1 MPRLRSGVGRRMSA
15 QQFKNEVVP
24 ALLRGISRQPIDFS
38 RLLDGAISPDDPKS
52 GLKALALACQALR
65 FERPAPPSDYEALL
79 ARGQSRANP
88 PEELRPK
95 LIRLLGDG
103 KSAVAP
109 QDDLAL
115 AMALAFERRRLQ
127 PHPFDFPRMDGF
139 LRAHAERLGPEARA
153 WLHRDQL
160 SDDGRGYLD
169 IEAIDD
175 GNWREAR
182 PACRQRY
189 IEQRRRQDAAAARA
203 LVEAAWSSE
212 DADIRFGFLQA
223 LRHGLSP
230 ADIPFLRGLAKD
242 RAPRVRQLAEQYLSR
257 LPDAAEQSA
266 ALTLILDRIVRGRVG
281 ILRKRPTLKLEL
293 SAAEVGQDWRFW
305 ASQAARDVELDE
317 LAHALGL
324 QPAEMIAAAAEDPC
338 LSAAITIMAFRQ
350 DCTDLAYQAYE
361 TTPENSRWLDWQ
373 LLQAID
379 PVAPEARRDLA
390 EYLIRETLGAGFLTD
405 HELTRAHQS
414 LQGPLSEALI
424 EEIIEA
430 PIWAQWA
437 AAPERWY
444 LSSLAAVAALCPQ
457 VKRPRFREALA
468 QIDSASLASVHQFL
482 DILDILERV
491 SPHE

>member
-1 MPRLRSGVGRRMSA
+1 MSA
-15 QQFKNEVVP
+15 QRFKPSILP
-24 ALLRGISRQPIDFS
+24 ALLGGISRQPIDYS
-38 RLLDGAISPDDPKS
+38 RLLDGAISPDDPKAS
-52 GLKALALACQALR
+52 LKALALVGQALR
-65 FERPAPPSDYEALL
+65 FERPAAPSHYAAIQ
-79 ARGQSRANP
+79 ARVRSRANP
-88 PEELRPK
+88 PEALRPQ
-95 LIRLLGDG
+95 LVRLFGDG
-103 KSAVAP
+103 KSAVRP

-115 AMALAFERRRLQ
+115 AIALALERQRLQ
-127 PHPFDFPRMDGF
+127 IHPFDFSRMDGF
-139 LRAHAERLGPEARA
+139 LRAHAERLGPEVRA

-160 SDDGRGYLD
+160 SMDGGGYLD
-169 IEAIDD
+169 IEAVDEN
-175 GNWREAR
+175 NWREAT
-182 PACRQRY
+182 PACRQLF

-203 LVEAAWSSE
+203 LVEAAWSV
-212 DADIRFGFLQA
+212 DDGDTRFGFLQA

-266 ALTLILDRIVRGRVG
+266 ALTLILDRIVRGSVG

-293 SAAEVGQDWRFW
+293 SAAEVGQDWRSW

-317 LAHALGL
+317 LAHALGM

-350 DCTDLAYQAYE
+350 DRTDLAYQAYE

-379 PVAPEARRDLA
+379 PVVLDARRDLA

-405 HELTRAHQS
+405 RDLTRAHQS

-437 AAPERWY
+437 AAPERRY
-444 LSSLAAVAALCPQ
+444 LSSLATVAALCPQ
-457 VKRPRFREALA
+457 AKRLRLRAALA
-468 QIDSASLASVHQFL
+468 QIDSASLATIRQFL
-482 DILDILERV
+482 DILDTIERLA
-491 SPHE
+491 PHE